1 MFLTELQPFAK
12 ECIAQP
18 VAFLGGVVSGF
29 LKLSL
34 SEDPLKTWLQ
44 KQGLTDI
51 SPAASS
57 SNNNKPQSISID

>member
-1 MFLTELQPFAK
+1 MFLTELQPFVQ
-12 ECIAQP
+12 ECIEQP

-34 SEDPLKTWLQ
+34 SEDPLKSWLN

-51 SPAASS
+51 PSS
-57 SNNNKPQSISID
+57 TTANNNNKPQNISID